1 MRRLAAALFAFA
13 FAAAHAFDAVTPG
26 YQLRFPADRGA
37 HPGYRTEWWYITGQ
51 LDSPQGAFGF
61 QVTFFRVRNTAAER
75 EPGRFAPRQV
85 LFAHAALADIAQHRF
100 RHDQRVER
108 ALVPLVEARTGD
120 TGVRIDDWHLARSG
134 DAYRTQVAAEG
145 FALELTM
152 TPTQPVLLE
161 GDAGLSR
168 KGPASGQAS
177 YYYSEPHLAVSGRVR
192 VDGRAIDVHGTAWLD
207 HEWSSE
213 YLAPDA
219 VGWDWLGANLDG
231 GGALMAFRIR
241 RKDGSPLW
249 AAATV
254 RDAGGRAVS
263 FGPDAVTFTPVRR
276 WKSPASGIEYPV
288 EMEVRVGER
297 RLRVAPLM
305 DDQEL
310 DVRASAGT
318 LYWEGAVRVEGDG
331 GTKGRGYLELTGYAG
346 ALVLGRER
354 EPTARAVRMAAH
366 WSAAT
371 PHSTP
376 E

>member
-1 MRRLAAALFAFA
+1 
-13 FAAAHAFDAVTPG
+13 
-26 YQLRFPADRGA
+26 
-37 HPGYRTEWWYITGQ
+37 
-51 LDSPQGAFGF
+51 
-61 QVTFFRVRNTAAER
+61 
-75 EPGRFAPRQV
+75 
-85 LFAHAALADIAQHRF
+85 
-100 RHDQRVER
+100 
-108 ALVPLVEARTGD
+108 
-120 TGVRIDDWHLARSG
+120 
-134 DAYRTQVAAEG
+134 
-145 FALELTM
+145 
-152 TPTQPVLLE
+152 
-161 GDAGLSR
+161 
-168 KGPASGQAS
+168 
-177 YYYSEPHLAVSGRVR
+177 
-192 VDGRAIDVHGTAWLD
+192 
-207 HEWSSE
+207 
-213 YLAPDA
+213 
-219 VGWDWLGANLDG
+219 
-231 GGALMAFRIR
+231 
-241 RKDGSPLW
+241 
-249 AAATV
+249 
-254 RDAGGRAVS
+254 VS